1 MITIKINKNEEKQ
14 RIDRFL
20 KKYLNKA
27 PNAFIY
33 KVLRKKYI
41 KVNGEKVK
49 EEYFL
54 ELGDVVEIYLADDT
68 IEKFRTS
75 KTYVEN
81 EGKLDVVYEDS
92 NIILVNKHAGIDVQ
106 PLGDGKLSLLD
117 KLLSYLGEEDD
128 SATFRP
134 SFCNRLDRNTT
145 GIIIA
150 AKNYNSLKEMN
161 ENIRNRNISKYYCSI
176 VQGEISKNIEIG
188 GFLKKRDDVNKVVV
202 RNIEIEGYKEIFTRI
217 KPVLY
222 NNGFTEIEV
231 ELITGRTHQIR
242 AHLSSIGHPLVGD
255 IKYGGKTKGMNRYL
269 LHSQKLKFKG
279 FAGELEY
286 LNGKVFEASCPR
298 NYIKLKKELM
308 G

>member
-1 MITIKINKNEEKQ
+1 MITIKIDKNEEKQ

-33 KVLRKKYI
+33 KILRKKYI
-41 KVNGEKVK
+41 KVNDKKVK

-54 ELGDVVEIYLADDT
+54 EAGDVVEIYLADDT
-68 IEKFRTS
+68 IEKFRRS
-75 KTYVEN
+75 KSYVEN
-81 EGKLDVVYEDS
+81 EGELNVVYEDL
-92 NIILVNKHAGIDVQ
+92 NIILINKPAGIDVQ

-117 KLLSYLGEEDD
+117 KLLAYLGEEDD

-161 ENIRNRNISKYYCSI
+161 ENIRDRKLSKYYYSI

-202 RNIEIEGYKEIFTRI
+202 RNVEMEGYKEIHTRI
-217 KPVLY
+217 KLVGY
-222 NNGFTEIEV
+222 SKGFTEIEV

-255 IKYGGKTKGMNRYL
+255 IKYGGKTKGVNQYL
-269 LHSQKLKFKG
+269 LHSKKLEFKG
-279 FAGELEY
+279 FGGELEY
-286 LNGKVFEASCPR
+286 LNSKVFEAPCPR